1 MAGTPFRTWTIEKQY
16 AFAAEL
22 PALIEEYS
30 QKPGFYIPPSLE
42 EVLSH
47 SYGLPAEEDLTQ
59 QQAQEAAIASLLALG
74 QETEEELRAATW
86 TFSFLTDDRMR
97 PSGQSAFTTAFP
109 RPETGFTTC
118 PSSRE
123 AEKSRWNTI
132 IWPLGANA

>member
-1 MAGTPFRTWTIEKQY
+1 MTLRKTLALLTTVICIFLFLPARAQQDTLVAYYDAYNGGTPFRTWTIEKQY

-59 QQAQEAAIASLLALG
+59 QQAQEARYRIPACVGAG
-74 QETEEELRAATW
+74 NGGGATGGYLDL
-86 TFSFLTDDRMR
+86 FLPDR
-97 PSGQSAFTTAFP
+97 
-109 RPETGFTTC
+109 
-118 PSSRE
+118 
-123 AEKSRWNTI
+123 
-132 IWPLGANA
+132 